1 MIEIRKAEKNDLTN
15 IVELHI
21 KRFSSFFLTSLGR
34 SFLKVFY
41 HAFLNNPGILLVLE
55 DEGQIRGFAAGSRDN
70 RGFFKKLLKNNL
82 LGFLISGA
90 RILVTNPLAL
100 KRIAVNAGKA
110 KKNNLIFAEL
120 LSIATLENKNGYGK
134 ILLNEFEKEVARK
147 NYDNLPVSLTTD
159 YANNDKAVQF
169 YRDCGY
175 EIHEVFESY
184 QHRRM
189 YRFLKY
195 LSQN

>member
-1 MIEIRKAEKNDLTN
+1 MKVRKATDKDIGTV
-15 IVELHI
+15 VEIHTE
-21 KRFSSFFLTSLGR
+21 RFSSFFLTSLGR

-82 LGFLISGA
+82 IGFLISGA
-90 RILVTNPLAL
+90 RIFVTNPIAL
-100 KRIAVNAGKA
+100 KRIALNAGKA
-110 KKNNLIFAEL
+110 EKNNLIFAEL
-120 LSIATLENKNGYGK
+120 LSIATLKNKKGYGK
-134 ILLNEFEKEVARK
+134 ILLNEFEKEVARE
-147 NYDNLPVSLTTD
+147 NTANLPVSLTTD

-175 EIHEVFESY
+175 EIQEVFESY
-184 QHRRM
+184 QHRKM
-189 YRFLKY
+189 YRFIKH

>member
-1 MIEIRKAEKNDLTN
+1 MKVRKATKKDINF
-15 IVELHI
+15 IVDIHME
-21 KRFSSFFLTSLGR
+21 RFSNFFLTSLGV
-34 SFLKVFY
+34 SFLNVFY
-41 HAFLNNPGILLVLE
+41 KAFLKNPGILLVLE
-55 DEGQIRGFAAGSRDN
+55 DEGKIRGFAAGSRDN

-120 LSIATLENKNGYGK
+120 LSIATFKNKKGYGK

-184 QHRRM
+184 PHRKM
-189 YRFLKY
+189 YRFIKH

>member
-1 MIEIRKAEKNDLTN
+1 MKVRKATGKDIGTV
-15 IVELHI
+15 VEIHTE
-21 KRFSSFFLTSLGR
+21 RFSSFFLTSLGK

-41 HAFLNNPGILLVLE
+41 QAFLNNPGILLVLE
-55 DEGQIRGFAAGSRDN
+55 DEGKIRGFAAGSRDN

-82 LGFLISGA
+82 IGFMISGA
-90 RILVTNPLAL
+90 RILITNPLAL
-100 KRIAVNAGKA
+100 KRIALNAGKA
-110 KKNNLIFAEL
+110 EKNSLIFAEL
-120 LSIATLENKNGYGK
+120 LSIATFKNKKGYGK

-159 YANNDKAVQF
+159 YANNYKAVQF

-184 QHRRM
+184 PHRKM
-189 YRFLKY
+189 YRFIKH

>member
-1 MIEIRKAEKNDLTN
+1 MKVRKATKKDINF
-15 IVELHI
+15 IVDIHME
-21 KRFSSFFLTSLGR
+21 RFSNFFLTSLGV
-34 SFLKVFY
+34 SFLNVFY
-41 HAFLNNPGILLVLE
+41 KAFLKNPGILLVLE
-55 DEGQIRGFAAGSRDN
+55 DEGKIRGFVAGSRDN

-82 LGFLISGA
+82 IGFLISGA
-90 RILVTNPLAL
+90 RILITNPLAL
-100 KRIAVNAGKA
+100 KRIALNAGKA
-110 KKNNLIFAEL
+110 EKNSLIFAEL
-120 LSIATLENKNGYGK
+120 LSIATFKNKKGYGK
-134 ILLNEFEKEVARK
+134 ILLNEFEKEVARE

-184 QHRRM
+184 PHRKM
-189 YRFLKY
+189 YRFIKH